1 MMGLQ
6 TLQLLYFP
14 DKSLL
19 LGINSVSKHKKLLHK
34 MREEVQRKVD
44 SIREK
49 LENICM
55 FDDREVVKGLED
67 VMVEESHSIGHNLK
81 RGIR

>member
-1 MMGLQ
+1 M
-6 TLQLLYFP
+6 
-14 DKSLL
+14 
-19 LGINSVSKHKKLLHK
+19 SKHKKLLHK

-55 FDDREVVKGLED
+55 FDDREVVKGQED

-81 RGIR
+81 RGLR